1 MKKVL
6 IQDIANELGLSR
18 NTVSKALKND
28 EIVLE
33 ETRKRVIRKAREM
46 GYQKLDPIFRQDIQE
61 ERPHSVAANK
71 KYAIL
76 MSSFAE
82 DDFWNGVVLGI
93 TERIKQEN
101 GSCLL
106 VIASYEDDDNMIIPS
121 ALLTEKIEGIVCL
134 TLFSREYEKKIC
146 ELGIPVVFMDSPVLR
161 IPYRHEHD
169 RIILEGAQSVYAL
182 TMDLIKR
189 GCEKVGFIGDITYCE
204 SIFDRF
210 RGYRLALED
219 AGKEVDEH
227 FTLTEANKA
236 HYYSD
241 EMIENKLAEM
251 DTLPDAF
258 VCANDYIAI
267 IVMQYCKKRGIPVPS
282 RLAVTGFDNKKEC
295 MIMEPHITTV
305 NTSNR
310 RIGMRIA
317 DQLLWRIKNPTMH
330 KEIIIIATEPYFR
343 ESSAR

>member
-61 ERPHSVAANK
+61 ERPQSVAANK

-106 VIASYEDDDNMIIPS
+106 VIASYEDDDNMITPS
-121 ALLTEKIEGIVCL
+121 ALLTEKIQGIVCL
-134 TLFSREYEKKIC
+134 F
-146 ELGIPVVFMDSPVLR
+146 
-161 IPYRHEHD
+161 
-169 RIILEGAQSVYAL
+169 L
-182 TMDLIKR
+182 TGMSM
-189 GCEKVGFIGDITYCE
+189 IG
-204 SIFDRF
+204 
-210 RGYRLALED
+210 
-219 AGKEVDEH
+219 
-227 FTLTEANKA
+227 
-236 HYYSD
+236 
-241 EMIENKLAEM
+241 
-251 DTLPDAF
+251 
-258 VCANDYIAI
+258 
-267 IVMQYCKKRGIPVPS
+267 
-282 RLAVTGFDNKKEC
+282 
-295 MIMEPHITTV
+295 
-305 NTSNR
+305 
-310 RIGMRIA
+310 
-317 DQLLWRIKNPTMH
+317 
-330 KEIIIIATEPYFR
+330 
-343 ESSAR
+343 

>member
-1 MKKVL
+1 
-6 IQDIANELGLSR
+6 
-18 NTVSKALKND
+18 
-28 EIVLE
+28 
-33 ETRKRVIRKAREM
+33 
-46 GYQKLDPIFRQDIQE
+46 
-61 ERPHSVAANK
+61 
-71 KYAIL
+71 
-76 MSSFAE
+76 
-82 DDFWNGVVLGI
+82 
-93 TERIKQEN
+93 
-101 GSCLL
+101 L

-241 EMIENKLAEM
+241 EMIEKKLDEM

>member
-61 ERPHSVAANK
+61 ERPQSVAANK

-241 EMIENKLAEM
+241 EMIE
-251 DTLPDAF
+251 
-258 VCANDYIAI
+258 
-267 IVMQYCKKRGIPVPS
+267 KKAG
-282 RLAVTGFDNKKEC
+282 
-295 MIMEPHITTV
+295 
-305 NTSNR
+305 
-310 RIGMRIA
+310 
-317 DQLLWRIKNPTMH
+317 
-330 KEIIIIATEPYFR
+330 
-343 ESSAR
+343 

>member
-1 MKKVL
+1 M
-6 IQDIANELGLSR
+6 
-18 NTVSKALKND
+18 
-28 EIVLE
+28 E

-61 ERPHSVAANK
+61 ERPQSVAANK

-189 GCEKVGFIGDITYCE
+189 GCEKVG
-204 SIFDRF
+204 
-210 RGYRLALED
+210 L
-219 AGKEVDEH
+219 
-227 FTLTEANKA
+227 
-236 HYYSD
+236 
-241 EMIENKLAEM
+241 
-251 DTLPDAF
+251 
-258 VCANDYIAI
+258 
-267 IVMQYCKKRGIPVPS
+267 
-282 RLAVTGFDNKKEC
+282 
-295 MIMEPHITTV
+295 
-305 NTSNR
+305 
-310 RIGMRIA
+310 
-317 DQLLWRIKNPTMH
+317 
-330 KEIIIIATEPYFR
+330 
-343 ESSAR
+343 